1 MSKYQVEVHHIIHSY
16 DYYEIE
22 AESPEEAR
30 DKVNDGDGE
39 YMFTNVEEPEWESNV
54 EEYVTGVFNEE
65 GDRVL

>member
-30 DKVNDGDGE
+30 DRVNEGDGE

-54 EEYVTGVFNEE
+54 EQYVTGVFNEE
-65 GDRVL
+65 GNRVL

>member
-39 YMFTNVEEPEWESNV
+39 YMFTNVEEPEWGGNV
-54 EEYVTGVFNEE
+54 EQYVTGVFNEE
-65 GDRVL
+65 GDLVL

>member
-54 EEYVTGVFNEE
+54 EKYVTGVFNEE
-65 GDRVL
+65 GDRIL

>member
-30 DKVNDGDGE
+30 DRVNEGDGE

-54 EEYVTGVFNEE
+54 EEYVTGVYNEE
-65 GDRVL
+65 GDQIL

>member
-22 AESPEEAR
+22 ADSPEEAR

-39 YMFTNVEEPEWESNV
+39 YMFSNVDEPEWESN
-54 EEYVTGVFNEE
+54 EERYVTGVFNED
-65 GDRVL
+65 GDLVL

>member
-39 YMFTNVEEPEWESNV
+39 YMFTNVEESDWGGNV

-65 GDRVL
+65 GDKIL

>member
-22 AESPEEAR
+22 ADSPEEAR

-39 YMFTNVEEPEWESNV
+39 YMFSNVEEPEWESNV
-54 EEYVTGVFNEE
+54 EQYVTGVFNED
-65 GDRVL
+65 GDLVL

>member
-30 DKVNDGDGE
+30 DRVNEGDGE
-39 YMFTNVEEPEWESNV
+39 YMFSNVDEPEWESN
-54 EEYVTGVFNEE
+54 EEAYVTGVFNEE
-65 GDRVL
+65 GNLVL

>member
-30 DKVNDGDGE
+30 DRVNEGDGE
-39 YMFTNVEEPEWESNV
+39 YMFSNT
-54 EEYVTGVFNEE
+54 EQDWRDDTEAYVTGVFNEE
-65 GDRVL
+65 GDQVL

>member
-1 MSKYQVEVHHIIHSY
+1 MSKYQVEVHHIKHSY

-30 DKVNDGDGE
+30 DRVNEGDGE
-39 YMFTNVEEPEWESNV
+39 YMFTNVEEPDWRDDTEA
-54 EEYVTGVFNEE
+54 YVTGVFNEE

>member
-22 AESPEEAR
+22 AESPKEAR

-39 YMFTNVEEPEWESNV
+39 YMFSNTEPDWGDATEA
-54 EEYVTGVFNEE
+54 YVTGVFNEE
-65 GDRVL
+65 GDQVL

>member
-39 YMFTNVEEPEWESNV
+39 YMFTNVEEPDWGSNV

-65 GDRVL
+65 GDQVL

>member
-22 AESPEEAR
+22 ADSPEEAR

-39 YMFTNVEEPEWESNV
+39 YMFSNVDEPEWESN
-54 EEYVTGVFNEE
+54 EERYVTGVFNEE
-65 GDRVL
+65 GDQVL

>member
-54 EEYVTGVFNEE
+54 EQYVTGVFNEE
-65 GDRVL
+65 GNRVL

>member
-30 DKVNDGDGE
+30 DKVNEGDGE
-39 YMFTNVEEPEWESNV
+39 YMFTNVDEPDWGDNV
-54 EEYVTGVFNEE
+54 EGYVTGVFNED
-65 GDRVL
+65 GDRIL

>member
-22 AESPEEAR
+22 ADSPEEAR
-30 DKVNDGDGE
+30 DKVNDGEGE
-39 YMFTNVEEPEWESNV
+39 YMFSNVNEPEWEDNV
-54 EEYVTGVFNEE
+54 EEYVTGVYKE